1 MSAAR
6 TEAHKQGRELL
17 KSGAYQDAVRTFEQ
31 TLALHGSHVG
41 LRSDLAFAAYLA
53 GDMGSFRLYVNA
65 LEAEFRDARPRLSQ
79 RSRVLTQIS
88 LAKFLEELGRVAE
101 ASDLIDAATGQL
113 APGDALD
120 FPVKAQKLRLLVSFG
135 REDEV
140 APLYHECLF
149 ASERD
154 PSHLIECFHALLLA
168 EARLLG
174 FSSAWARL
182 LSLAKREDLDRK
194 SVV

>member
-1 MSAAR
+1 
-6 TEAHKQGRELL
+6 
-17 KSGAYQDAVRTFEQ
+17 
-31 TLALHGSHVG
+31 
-41 LRSDLAFAAYLA
+41 DLAFAAYLA

-120 FPVKAQKLRLLVSFG
+120 FP
-135 REDEV
+135 
-140 APLYHECLF
+140 
-149 ASERD
+149 
-154 PSHLIECFHALLLA
+154 
-168 EARLLG
+168 
-174 FSSAWARL
+174 
-182 LSLAKREDLDRK
+182 
-194 SVV
+194 